1 MSSRAYLVDL
11 IHSIGEKT
19 ALEDHLIEKL
29 PDHPELRELI
39 ERVANLRRSQMN
51 QLLTFGENPNPDYW
65 CAFKH
70 AVKAWTLDCE
80 VYEATLDKESYE
92 NMVKS
97 ADEFASI
104 ISLFLGMEFE
114 SCARCLADKLLVKQ
128 ITKGEDNGS
137 KDSTSLNLDGKEG

>member
-29 PDHPELRELI
+29 PDHPELKDTI
-39 ERVANLRRSQMN
+39 KKVADLRRSQMN
-51 QLLTFGENPNPDYW
+51 QLLASGEKPNPDWW

-80 VYEATLDKESYE
+80 VYEATLDKESYK
-92 NMVKS
+92 NMIS
-97 ADEFASI
+97 SSEELAI
-104 ISLFLGMEFE
+104 MTSLFLGMEFE
-114 SCARCLADKLLVKQ
+114 TCARCLYDKLLVKQ
-128 ITKGEDNGS
+128 LEK
-137 KDSTSLNLDGKEG
+137 

>member
-29 PDHPELRELI
+29 PDHPELKELI
-39 ERVANLRRSQMN
+39 KKIADLRRSQMN
-51 QLLTFGENPNPDYW
+51 QLLASGEKPNPDWW

-80 VYEATLDKESYE
+80 VYEATLDKESYD

-97 ADEFASI
+97 SNHLAEMT
-104 ISLFLGMEFE
+104 SLFLGMEFE
-114 SCARCLADKLLVKQ
+114 TCARCLYDKLLVKQ
-128 ITKGEDNGS
+128 LEK
-137 KDSTSLNLDGKEG
+137 

>member
-19 ALEDHLIEKL
+19 ALEDHLMEKL
-29 PDHPELRELI
+29 PDHPELKDTI
-39 ERVANLRRSQMN
+39 KKVADLRRSQMN
-51 QLLTFGENPNPDYW
+51 QLLASGEKPNPDWW

-80 VYEATLDKESYE
+80 VYEATLDKESYD

-97 ADEFASI
+97 SNNLAEMT
-104 ISLFLGMEFE
+104 SLFLGMEFE
-114 SCARCLADKLLVKQ
+114 TCARCLYDKLLVKQ
-128 ITKGEDNGS
+128 LEK
-137 KDSTSLNLDGKEG
+137 

>member
-29 PDHPELRELI
+29 PDHPELKDI
-39 ERVANLRRSQMN
+39 IKKVADLRRSQMN
-51 QLLTFGENPNPDYW
+51 QLLASGEKPNPDWW

-92 NMVKS
+92 NMINS
-97 ADEFASI
+97 AEELAVMT
-104 ISLFLGMEFE
+104 SLFLGMEFE
-114 SCARCLADKLLVKQ
+114 TCARCLYDKLLVKQ
-128 ITKGEDNGS
+128 LEK
-137 KDSTSLNLDGKEG
+137 

>member
-19 ALEDHLIEKL
+19 ALEDHLIEKQ
-29 PDHPELRELI
+29 PDHPELNELI
-39 ERVANLRRSQMN
+39 EKVADLRRSQMH
-51 QLLTFGENPNPDYW
+51 QLLASGEKPNPDWW

-80 VYEATLDKESYE
+80 VYEATLDKESYD

-97 ADEFASI
+97 SNHLAEMT
-104 ISLFLGMEFE
+104 SLFLGMEFE
-114 SCARCLADKLLVKQ
+114 TCARCLYDKLLVKQ
-128 ITKGEDNGS
+128 LEK
-137 KDSTSLNLDGKEG
+137 

>member
-29 PDHPELRELI
+29 PDHPELKELI
-39 ERVANLRRSQMN
+39 EKVADLRRSQMN
-51 QLLTFGENPNPDYW
+51 QLLVSGEKPNPDWW

-80 VYEATLDKESYE
+80 VYEATLDKESYD

-97 ADEFASI
+97 SNHLAEMT
-104 ISLFLGMEFE
+104 SLFLGMEFE
-114 SCARCLADKLLVKQ
+114 TCARCLYDKLLVKQ
-128 ITKGEDNGS
+128 LEK
-137 KDSTSLNLDGKEG
+137 

>member
-29 PDHPELRELI
+29 PDHPELKELI
-39 ERVANLRRSQMN
+39 KKVADLRRSQMN
-51 QLLTFGENPNPDYW
+51 QLLASGEKPNPDWW

-70 AVKAWTLDCE
+70 AIKAWTLDCE

-97 ADEFASI
+97 SNHLAEMT
-104 ISLFLGMEFE
+104 SLFLGMEFE
-114 SCARCLADKLLVKQ
+114 TCARCLYDKLLVKQ
-128 ITKGEDNGS
+128 LEK
-137 KDSTSLNLDGKEG
+137 

>member
-29 PDHPELRELI
+29 PDHPELKELI
-39 ERVANLRRSQMN
+39 KKVADLRRSQMN
-51 QLLTFGENPNPDYW
+51 QLLASGEKPNPDWW

-80 VYEATLDKESYE
+80 VYEATLDKESYD

-97 ADEFASI
+97 SNHLAEI
-104 ISLFLGMEFE
+104 TSLFLGMEFE
-114 SCARCLADKLLVKQ
+114 TCARCLYDKLLVKQ
-128 ITKGEDNGS
+128 IEK
-137 KDSTSLNLDGKEG
+137 K

>member
-29 PDHPELRELI
+29 PDHPELKELI

-51 QLLTFGENPNPDYW
+51 QLLASGENPNPDWW

-97 ADEFASI
+97 ADELASMT
-104 ISLFLGMEFE
+104 SLFLGMEFE
-114 SCARCLADKLLVKQ
+114 TCARCLYDKLLVKQ
-128 ITKGEDNGS
+128 ITKGED
-137 KDSTSLNLDGKEG
+137 DE

>member
-29 PDHPELRELI
+29 PDHPELKELI
-39 ERVANLRRSQMN
+39 KKVADLRRSQMN
-51 QLLTFGENPNPDYW
+51 QLLASGEKPNPDWW

-80 VYEATLDKESYE
+80 VYEATLDKESYD
-92 NMVKS
+92 NMIKS
-97 ADEFASI
+97 SNHLAEMT
-104 ISLFLGMEFE
+104 SLFLGMEFE
-114 SCARCLADKLLVKQ
+114 TCARCLYDKLLVKQ
-128 ITKGEDNGS
+128 LEK
-137 KDSTSLNLDGKEG
+137 

>member
-29 PDHPELRELI
+29 PDHPELKELI
-39 ERVANLRRSQMN
+39 KKVADLRRSQMN
-51 QLLTFGENPNPDYW
+51 QLLASGEKPNPDWW

-80 VYEATLDKESYE
+80 VYEATLDKESYD

-97 ADEFASI
+97 SNHLAEMT
-104 ISLFLGMEFE
+104 SLFLGMEFE
-114 SCARCLADKLLVKQ
+114 TCARCLYDKLLVKQ
-128 ITKGEDNGS
+128 LEK
-137 KDSTSLNLDGKEG
+137 

>member
-29 PDHPELRELI
+29 PDHPELKDI
-39 ERVANLRRSQMN
+39 IKKVADLRRSQMN
-51 QLLTFGENPNPDYW
+51 QLLASGEKPNPDWW

-92 NMVKS
+92 NMINS
-97 ADEFASI
+97 SEELAI
-104 ISLFLGMEFE
+104 MTSLFLGMEFE
-114 SCARCLADKLLVKQ
+114 TCARCLYDKLLVKQ
-128 ITKGEDNGS
+128 LEK
-137 KDSTSLNLDGKEG
+137 

>member
-29 PDHPELRELI
+29 PDHPELKDTI
-39 ERVANLRRSQMN
+39 KKVADLRRSQMN
-51 QLLTFGENPNPDYW
+51 QLLASGEKPNPDWW

-80 VYEATLDKESYE
+80 VYEATLDKESYD
-92 NMVKS
+92 NMINSSEVL
-97 ADEFASI
+97 AEMT
-104 ISLFLGMEFE
+104 SLFLGMEFE
-114 SCARCLADKLLVKQ
+114 TCARCLYDKLLVKQ
-128 ITKGEDNGS
+128 LEK
-137 KDSTSLNLDGKEG
+137 

>member
-29 PDHPELRELI
+29 PDHPELKDTI
-39 ERVANLRRSQMN
+39 KKVADLRRSQMN
-51 QLLTFGENPNPDYW
+51 QLLASGEKPNPDWW

-92 NMVKS
+92 NMINS
-97 ADEFASI
+97 SEELAI
-104 ISLFLGMEFE
+104 MTSLFLGMEFE
-114 SCARCLADKLLVKQ
+114 TCARCLYDKLLVKQ
-128 ITKGEDNGS
+128 LEK
-137 KDSTSLNLDGKEG
+137 

>member
-29 PDHPELRELI
+29 PDHPELKDI
-39 ERVANLRRSQMN
+39 VKKVADLRRSQMN
-51 QLLTFGENPNPDYW
+51 QLLASGEKPNPDWW

-80 VYEATLDKESYE
+80 VYEATLDKESYD
-92 NMVKS
+92 NMVNS
-97 ADEFASI
+97 SEVLAEMT
-104 ISLFLGMEFE
+104 SLFLGMEFE
-114 SCARCLADKLLVKQ
+114 TCARCLYDKLLVKQ
-128 ITKGEDNGS
+128 LEK
-137 KDSTSLNLDGKEG
+137 

>member
-39 ERVANLRRSQMN
+39 EKVADLRRSQMN
-51 QLLTFGENPNPDYW
+51 QLLASGEKPNPDWW

-70 AVKAWTLDCE
+70 AIKSWTLDCE
-80 VYEATLDKESYE
+80 VYEATLDKESYD

-97 ADEFASI
+97 SNHLAEI
-104 ISLFLGMEFE
+104 TSLFLGMEFE
-114 SCARCLADKLLVKQ
+114 TCARCLYDKLLVKQ
-128 ITKGEDNGS
+128 LEK
-137 KDSTSLNLDGKEG
+137 

>member
-29 PDHPELRELI
+29 PDHPELKELI
-39 ERVANLRRSQMN
+39 KKVADLRRAQMN
-51 QLLTFGENPNPDYW
+51 QLLASGEKPNPDWW

-80 VYEATLDKESYE
+80 VYEATLDKESYD

-97 ADEFASI
+97 SNHLAEMT
-104 ISLFLGMEFE
+104 SLFLGMEFE
-114 SCARCLADKLLVKQ
+114 TCARCLYDKLLVKQ
-128 ITKGEDNGS
+128 LEK
-137 KDSTSLNLDGKEG
+137 

>member
-29 PDHPELRELI
+29 PDHPELKELI
-39 ERVANLRRSQMN
+39 KKVADLRRSQMN
-51 QLLTFGENPNPDYW
+51 QLLASGEKPNPDWW

-80 VYEATLDKESYE
+80 VYEATLDKESYD

-97 ADEFASI
+97 SNYLAEMT
-104 ISLFLGMEFE
+104 SLFLGMEFE
-114 SCARCLADKLLVKQ
+114 TCARCLYDKLLVKQ
-128 ITKGEDNGS
+128 LEK
-137 KDSTSLNLDGKEG
+137 

>member
-39 ERVANLRRSQMN
+39 KKVADLRRSQMN
-51 QLLTFGENPNPDYW
+51 QLLASGEKPNPDWW

-80 VYEATLDKESYE
+80 VYEATLDKESYD

-97 ADEFASI
+97 SNHLAEMT
-104 ISLFLGMEFE
+104 SLFLGMEFE
-114 SCARCLADKLLVKQ
+114 TCARCLYDKLLVKQ
-128 ITKGEDNGS
+128 LEK
-137 KDSTSLNLDGKEG
+137 

>member
-19 ALEDHLIEKL
+19 ALEDHLIEKQ
-29 PDHPELRELI
+29 PDHPELNELI
-39 ERVANLRRSQMN
+39 EKVADLRRSQMN
-51 QLLTFGENPNPDYW
+51 QLLASGEKPNPDWW

-80 VYEATLDKESYE
+80 VYEATLDKESYD

-97 ADEFASI
+97 SNHLAEMT
-104 ISLFLGMEFE
+104 SLFLGMEFE
-114 SCARCLADKLLVKQ
+114 TCARCLYDKLLVKQ
-128 ITKGEDNGS
+128 LEK
-137 KDSTSLNLDGKEG
+137 

>member
-29 PDHPELRELI
+29 PEHPELRDLI
-39 ERVANLRRSQMN
+39 QRVADLRRAQMN
-51 QLLTFGENPNPDYW
+51 QLLAGGDRPNPDYW

-80 VYEATLDKESYE
+80 VYEATLDDESYN
-92 NMVKS
+92 NMINS
-97 ADEFASI
+97 LDHLASMT
-104 ISLFLGMEFE
+104 SLFLGMEFE
-114 SCARCLADKLLVKQ
+114 NCARCLYDKLLVKQ
-128 ITKGEDNGS
+128 ITKKEEHEDKN
-137 KDSTSLNLDGKEG
+137 DSTTDLDEKR